1 MGRMKEISFFDQDK
15 VLITGARGMAGSYL
29 NFGIKTDRESLDVT
43 DLKMVLDAG
52 RKHKPKVI
60 IHLAAQTDM
69 DKCENDPDH
78 AYKINAIGT
87 YNMAELAKEIGA
99 KMVYVSTGGVF
110 DGKKDGLYGEDDT
123 PNPQTYY
130 GRSKYLGELI
140 VRGMLN
146 DYIIARTCW
155 LFGGGPGKDKKFISK
170 IISQFEKAEIKAVD
184 DQFGSPTFAK
194 DFIKTLCGL
203 IKDGKTGIFH
213 IVNGGACSRFEEAKE
228 AVKILGAKTK
238 ITPVSSDS
246 FPEKTP
252 VIFNQGLISRAVSLR
267 PWQEALR
274 EYIEKEWK

>member
-1 MGRMKEISFFDQDK
+1 MGRMKEISFFEQDK
-15 VLITGARGMAGSYL
+15 VFITGARGMAGSYL

-155 LFGGGPGKDKKFISK
+155 LFGGGPEKDKKFISK
-170 IISQFEKAEIKAVD
+170 IINQFDKTEIKAVD

-194 DFIKTLCGL
+194 DFMKTLCGL

-213 IVNGGACSRFEEAKE
+213 VVNNGACSRFEEAKE
-228 AVKILGAKTK
+228 TAKILGAKTK
-238 ITPVSSDS
+238 ITPVSSDN

-252 VIFNQGLISRAVSLR
+252 VIFNQGLASNTVFLR
-267 PWQEALR
+267 PWREALR
-274 EYIEKEWK
+274 EYLEKEWR